1 MRRVPVA
8 ALVLGTAFAAG
19 MAGAQQL
26 RNAQESQET
35 SVAQFG
41 VEQGVEQS
49 VADAARHN
57 RELAQAQ
64 TTPPR
69 LYTNADIE
77 ALGGTVGAAANAPAE
92 AQAET
97 ERWDAAQR
105 AAVLQ
110 AEEKFWR
117 KRFADLRRDIAD
129 KEAEIDILQRELGVA
144 QVQYYPE
151 PIVALREQ
159 YSREEING
167 RIGVVTE
174 KRLELSVLQKQ
185 LSDLEDALRRSGGPP
200 GWSR

>member
-1 MRRVPVA
+1 MRTVPVA
-8 ALVLGTAFAAG
+8 ALILGTAFAAG

-26 RNAQESQET
+26 RNAQESQEASAT
-35 SVAQFG
+35 QSG

-49 VADAARHN
+49 VAEAARHN

-77 ALGGTVGAAANAPAE
+77 ALGGTVGAAPNAPAE
-92 AQAET
+92 NQVEPERAQPEA
-97 ERWDAAQR
+97 R
-105 AAVLQ
+105 AAALE

-174 KRLELSVLQKQ
+174 KRLELSILQKQ